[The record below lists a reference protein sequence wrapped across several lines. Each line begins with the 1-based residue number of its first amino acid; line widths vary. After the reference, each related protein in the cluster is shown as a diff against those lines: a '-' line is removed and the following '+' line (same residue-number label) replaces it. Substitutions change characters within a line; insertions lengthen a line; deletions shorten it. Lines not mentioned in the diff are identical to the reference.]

1 MSKNMHEQHRA
12 ASIWNGSMHGV
23 KLKSAVKQYMPPDE
37 SCAAQELQ
45 ELLAELLGEAV
56 PPDMPLMEAGLDSIG
71 AVELRN
77 AVGARFGVELPATA
91 TFDYPTAHA
100 LAAHVAA
107 RAGPNP
113 GDRAQGSAGEGLQ
126 EQSGWGVPTD
136 GGMEEIAAQVQ
147 EIASEL
153 LGAAVPDDQVQ
164 KRCCPLSLS

>member
-1 MSKNMHEQHRA
+1 MHDVEVTSAPEPYRA
-12 ASIWNGSMHGV
+12 
-23 KLKSAVKQYMPPDE
+23 PDK

-91 TFDYPTAHA
+91 SFDYPTAHA

-107 RAGPNP
+107 RADSNT
-113 GDRAQGSAGEGLQ
+113 GDRAQEPAHEDSQNE
-126 EQSGWGVPTD
+126 EGWGTPTD
-136 GGMEEIAAQVQ
+136 GGMEEIVAELQ
-147 EIASEL
+147 EIVREL
-153 LGAAVPDDQVQ
+153 LGAAVPDDQVHQ
-164 KRCCPLSLS
+164 KCCPPSLTCD